1 MLRDLIKEQHDRA
14 ENHPFVKVLLSG
26 NIDKRLYAEFLYN
39 QYFIYSALEKTASK
53 VLVDLEGIERTPGI
67 LKDLKELEEFDLKV
81 LPSTVAYMDYLTH
94 ADLTDEEL
102 LAHIYVRHMGDMF
115 GGQMIKKVIP
125 GSGYMYD
132 FEDRSNLIKKL
143 REKLNDDMAEEANDV
158 FEYAIGLFEDF
169 KNEYN
174 L

>member
-39 QYFIYSALEKTASK
+39 QYFIYSALEKAADRIID
-53 VLVDLEGIERTPGI
+53 DLEGIRRTSKI
-67 LKDLKELEEFDLKV
+67 LEDLKELDQFDLKV
-81 LPSTVAYMDYLTH
+81 MPSTVAYMDYLTH

-125 GSGYMYD
+125 GSGKIYD
-132 FEDRSNLIKKL
+132 FEDRSELIKDL
-143 REKLNDDMAEEANDV
+143 RLRLNDDMAEEANDV

>member
-39 QYFIYSALEKTASK
+39 QYFIYSALEKTADRIID
-53 VLVDLEGIERTPGI
+53 DLEGIRRTSKI
-67 LKDLKELEEFDLKV
+67 LEDLKELDQFDLKV
-81 LPSTVAYMDYLTH
+81 MPSTVAYMDYLTH

-125 GSGYMYD
+125 GSGKIYD
-132 FEDRSNLIKKL
+132 FEDRSELIKDL
-143 REKLNDDMAEEANDV
+143 RLRLNDDMAEEANDV

>member
-39 QYFIYSALEKTASK
+39 QYFIYSALEKTADRIIDDLDGIRRTSK
-53 VLVDLEGIERTPGI
+53 ILE
-67 LKDLKELEEFDLKV
+67 DLKELDQFDLKV
-81 LPSTVAYMDYLTH
+81 MPSTVAYMDYLTH

-125 GSGYMYD
+125 GSGKIYD
-132 FEDRSNLIKKL
+132 FEDRSELIKDL
-143 REKLNDDMAEEANDV
+143 RLRLNDDMAEEANDV

>member
-39 QYFIYSALEKTASK
+39 QYFIYSALEKTADRIID
-53 VLVDLEGIERTPGI
+53 DLEGIRRTSKI
-67 LKDLKELEEFDLKV
+67 LEDLKELDQFDLKV
-81 LPSTVAYMDYLTH
+81 MPSTVAYMDYLTH

-102 LAHIYVRHMGDMF
+102 LAHISVRHMGDMF
-115 GGQMIKKVIP
+115 GGLMIKKVIP
-125 GSGYMYD
+125 GSGKIYD
-132 FEDRSNLIKKL
+132 FEDRSELIKDL
-143 REKLNDDMAEEANDV
+143 RLRLNDDMAEEANDV